1 MIHIFQKYDVFQFW
15 ELSYYPK
22 SLQTISFETENM
34 DHSHSK
40 MVQNKLIGFEISEIV
55 IWIWQMGVTK
65 IIAKNSY
72 VWSHWFLE
80 LPLTCGCSA
89 ESLDEYQQLFMV
101 MTRDKSVCFAI
112 FIIGE
117 PVTKKTFWHCL
128 YMPNQ
133 TIKNQIATYK
143 LHKQGWVI

>member
-65 IIAKNSY
+65 IIAKI
-72 VWSHWFLE
+72 VMFGHTDFWS
-80 LPLTCGCSA
+80 
-89 ESLDEYQQLFMV
+89 
-101 MTRDKSVCFAI
+101 
-112 FIIGE
+112 
-117 PVTKKTFWHCL
+117 CL
-128 YMPNQ
+128 
-133 TIKNQIATYK
+133 
-143 LHKQGWVI
+143 